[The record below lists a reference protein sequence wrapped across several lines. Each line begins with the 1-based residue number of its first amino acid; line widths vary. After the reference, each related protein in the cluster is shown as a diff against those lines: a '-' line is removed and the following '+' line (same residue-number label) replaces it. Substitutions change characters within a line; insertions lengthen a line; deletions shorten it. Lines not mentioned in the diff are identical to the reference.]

1 MSGVGKGL
9 GRAERTRSFLVSSLR
24 AFGQVEEKMPDT
36 SRSYATQV
44 AAPASVSKRESS
56 SLAFCSVGTPELEPG
71 LTWDLD
77 PEHPEPEQQVSPA
90 AQNDSDEEE
99 SDDGGEEEVGGEDSD
114 DSEKDSDVEE
124 EDIEEVSDGTFP

>member
-1 MSGVGKGL
+1 M
-9 GRAERTRSFLVSSLR
+9 R
-24 AFGQVEEKMPDT
+24 AFAPSVEEKMPDT

-56 SLAFCSVGTPELEPG
+56 SSSSSLAFCSAGTPELEPG

-77 PEHPEPEQQVSPA
+77 PEHPDPEQQVSPA
-90 AQNDSDEEE
+90 AQNDSDQEE

>member
-1 MSGVGKGL
+1 MGAGTTPRVPP
-9 GRAERTRSFLVSSLR
+9 LR

-56 SLAFCSVGTPELEPG
+56 SSSSSLAFCSAGTPELETG

-77 PEHPEPEQQVSPA
+77 PEHPDPEQQVSPA

>member
-1 MSGVGKGL
+1 MGP
-9 GRAERTRSFLVSSLR
+9 GRTTTRCSSLR

-44 AAPASVSKRESS
+44 AAPASVSKRDSS

-71 LTWDLD
+71 LTWLTWDLD

-90 AQNDSDEEE
+90 AQNDSGEEE